1 MKEIARL
8 KAEVRKLLEE
18 LRKRGV
24 PEKEILSLFV
34 KRKEPSRLLITS
46 DHKIILLDYGDGIEI
61 KIPPLPKSVYF
72 LFLRHPE
79 GIAFK
84 DLPDYTDELREI
96 YREMKRGTEV
106 PKKVERSIIEV
117 TNPLS
122 HSIIEKCARISLA
135 FREKVGIGVAR
146 YYVIS
151 GKRGETRKIMLD
163 RKLVGCEKE
172 SPPL

>member
-8 KAEVRKLLEE
+8 KAEVRKLLGE

-24 PEKEILSLFV
+24 SEKEILSLFV
-34 KRKEPSRLLITS
+34 KKQEPSRLLITS
-46 DHKIILLDYGDGIEI
+46 DHKIILLDYGDSIEI

-106 PKKVERSIIEV
+106 PKKVERSIIDA
-117 TNPLS
+117 TNPLN
-122 HSIIEKCARISLA
+122 HSIIEKCARISQA
-135 FREKVGIGVAR
+135 FRKEVGASVAR
-146 YYVIS
+146 YYVIR
-151 GKRGETRKIMLD
+151 GKRGKTRKILLD
-163 RKLVGCEKE
+163 RKLVKWEKE
-172 SPPL
+172 EDVT

>member
-8 KAEVRKLLEE
+8 KTEVRKLLGE

-24 PEKEILSLFV
+24 SEKEILSLFV
-34 KRKEPSRLLITS
+34 KKQEPSRLLITS

-122 HSIIEKCARISLA
+122 HSIIEKCARISQA
-135 FREKVGIGVAR
+135 FRKKVGTSIAR
-146 YYVIS
+146 YYEIR
-151 GKRGETRKIMLD
+151 GKRGETRKIVLD
-163 RKLVGCEKE
+163 RDLVTWE
-172 SPPL
+172 